1 MQNKNLVFIS
11 IFVVL
16 IIFAGAVYFYKG
28 STTSNVGN
36 IGDTLLKE
44 YSYKKGDNKKNI
56 VVVEFMDPECE
67 SCALFHPI
75 MKKLY
80 KEYSDDIL
88 IVTKYLENHKNS
100 KMAIEILEASREQ
113 NLYDE
118 VLDVIFEKLPIWAKH
133 NNEKPELLWEF
144 LKEVS
149 GLDIEKLKV
158 DIKNPKI
165 AEIIK
170 QDRLDA
176 TSLNVRG
183 TPTIFVNGIELENL
197 SQKDLFDLVEKGI
210 YK

>member
-88 IVTKYLENHKNS
+88 IVTKYLANHKNS

-118 VLDVIFEKLPIWAKH
+118 VLDIIFEKLPIWAKH

>member
-16 IIFAGAVYFYKG
+16 IIFVGAVYFYKG

-88 IVTKYLENHKNS
+88 IVTKYLANHKNS

>member
-88 IVTKYLENHKNS
+88 IVTKYLANHKNS

>member
-88 IVTKYLENHKNS
+88 IVTKYLANHKNS

-197 SQKDLFDLVEKGI
+197 SQKDLLI
-210 YK
+210 

>member
-1 MQNKNLVFIS
+1 
-11 IFVVL
+11 
-16 IIFAGAVYFYKG
+16 
-28 STTSNVGN
+28 
-36 IGDTLLKE
+36 
-44 YSYKKGDNKKNI
+44 
-56 VVVEFMDPECE
+56 MDPECE

-88 IVTKYLENHKNS
+88 IVTKYLANHKNS

-183 TPTIFVNGIELENL
+183 TPTIFVNGVELENL

>member
-1 MQNKNLVFIS
+1 MQNKSLVFIS
-11 IFVVL
+11 LFVVVAL
-16 IIFAGAVYFYKG
+16 FVLGGYFYKN
-28 STTSNVGN
+28 SLSDSRAN
-36 IGDTLLKE
+36 ISDVLVRD
-44 YSYKKGDNKKNI
+44 YSFKKGENKKNI
-56 VVVEFMDPECE
+56 VVVEFIDPECE
-67 SCALFHPI
+67 SCAAFHPI

-88 IVTKYLENHKNS
+88 MLTKYLANHKNS
-100 KMAIEILEASREQ
+100 ELAIKILEASREQ
-113 NLYDE
+113 NLHDE
-118 VLDVIFEKLPIWAKH
+118 IMDMILEKLPLWAEH

>member
-88 IVTKYLENHKNS
+88 IVTKYLANHKNS

-176 TSLNVRG
+176 TSLNARG